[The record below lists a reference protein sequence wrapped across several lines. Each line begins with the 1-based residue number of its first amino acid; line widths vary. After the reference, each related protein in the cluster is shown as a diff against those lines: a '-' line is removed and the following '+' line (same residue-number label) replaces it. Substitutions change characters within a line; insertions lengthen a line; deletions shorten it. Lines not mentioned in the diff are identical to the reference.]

1 MYNWSYKDWAKI
13 WTQMLISVVEEKFE
27 LRCWSQWWR
36 KYLNSNIDL
45 GGGGNTFADISLDP
59 TELSHH
65 SVEEQ
70 KVVGAHLQQ
79 L

>member
-1 MYNWSYKDWAKI
+1 M
-13 WTQMLISVVEEKFE
+13 
-27 LRCWSQWWR
+27 
-36 KYLNSNIDL
+36 NSDVNF

-70 KVVGAHLQQ
+70 KVVRAHLQQ
-79 L
+79 LKMDFDKYKKNMSGMQFALI

>member
-1 MYNWSYKDWAKI
+1 MVGEN
-13 WTQMLISVVEEKFE
+13 
-27 LRCWSQWWR
+27 
-36 KYLNSNIDL
+36 LNSDVDF

-59 TELSHH
+59 TELSHY

-70 KVVGAHLQQ
+70 KVVRAHLQQ

>member
-1 MYNWSYKDWAKI
+1 MNSDVDLGGGGKN
-13 WTQMLISVVEEKFE
+13 
-27 LRCWSQWWR
+27 
-36 KYLNSNIDL
+36 LNSNVNL

-59 TELSHH
+59 TELSHN

-70 KVVGAHLQQ
+70 KVVRAHLQQ